1 MSFDPL
7 TARPREIEAHLR
19 SVLLKYHGDAAENAA
34 KVHAVRGGSYV
45 VSFKVGD
52 EPYELKFRRK
62 SVKQI
67 AKVIRALRP

>member
-7 TARPREIEAHLR
+7 TSTPREIEAYLR
-19 SVLLKYHGDAAENAA
+19 SVILQAMGDAIENAA